1 MARVTASFPEKLEL
15 HLHFL
20 PSGTLYT
27 VLHSVYVQPSP
38 ARFHLASL
46 MSDYIHLCVL
56 VPSTPTAPPCLC
68 FMVPQPQS
76 QSLSE
81 FLSLCVSVTASVSL
95 FGFCLSSLSV
105 CALHFLL
112 SVCPS
117 LCLPFFPWSIC
128 HEPECEFESEAQGL
142 RSLPHPQRDKEGQSL
157 LQGVM

>member
-1 MARVTASFPEKLEL
+1 MARVTASFPGKLEL
-15 HLHFL
+15 HLCFF

-46 MSDYIHLCVL
+46 MSDYIHLRVL

-76 QSLSE
+76 LSLCE

-117 LCLPFFPWSIC
+117 LCLPF
-128 HEPECEFESEAQGL
+128 L
-142 RSLPHPQRDKEGQSL
+142 RASAANQNVSLSQRPRACLHFLTHKETRRTVSS
-157 LQGVM
+157 